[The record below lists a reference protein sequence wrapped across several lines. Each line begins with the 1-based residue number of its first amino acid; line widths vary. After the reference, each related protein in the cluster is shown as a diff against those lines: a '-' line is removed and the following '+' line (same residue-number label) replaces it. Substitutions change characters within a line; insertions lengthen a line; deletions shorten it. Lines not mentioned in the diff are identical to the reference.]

1 MLFFRKTLAA
11 MSQSTRHTLLF
22 SSVGLIF
29 LGVAILGWMQYRQY
43 QGIITVQSAE
53 RQRQQ
58 TCLSLTQD
66 YTAIKELIAKVK
78 TDSPELDL
86 KADETALD
94 ELKQLTKS
102 CDLDRGNASAET
114 LRDSVNQKIDES
126 KKRGTIKGTV
136 TEGKT
141 PLQAEV
147 QLVSV
152 AKIITKVQSDKEG
165 VFSQEL
171 KPGTYTVKVA
181 LAGYADF
188 SQEVSVTHEQ
198 TTTVVIS
205 LTKAVMTTPTPTTTP
220 KAKASATP
228 ASTPTP
234 TPVPVE
240 AFNDENYSKS
250 SIETE
255 RGSYTVHLLKFD
267 TATTEM
273 RVDTAADGD
282 CADSCPVKSLASYVG
297 GNGAVAGIHGTYFCP
312 TSYKDCS
319 GKTNSFYFK
328 VYNGRLNKQIN
339 WTNGLGDFLPFLMID
354 QAGKG
359 KYFSSWSD
367 ASALSMKT
375 GISSR
380 PNLIT
385 NGQVVLKDSDLDSDK
400 ERYTKGSRGFIGL
413 KGQTIYA
420 AVVLSATVTDSAYV
434 AKALGLDS
442 ALNLDGGGSTALY
455 YGGAYKVGP
464 GRELPNAVVFIKK

>member
-1 MLFFRKTLAA
+1 MLYFRKTFAA
-11 MSQSTRHTLLF
+11 MSQSTRRTLLF
-22 SSVGLIF
+22 SSLGLIS
-29 LGVAILGWMQYRQY
+29 LGVAVFGWMQYRQY
-43 QGIITVQSAE
+43 QGIIAVQSAE
-53 RQRQQ
+53 RQRKQ
-58 TCLSLTQD
+58 TCLSLTQE
-66 YTAIKELIAKVK
+66 YISIKELIAKVK

-86 KADETALD
+86 KADETALG

-102 CDLDRGNASAET
+102 CDLDRGNASAQT

-126 KKRGTIKGTV
+126 KKRGTVKGTV

-147 QLVSV
+147 QFVSA
-152 AKIITKVQSDKEG
+152 AKIITKVQSDKDG
-165 VFSQEL
+165 AFSQEL
-171 KPGTYTVKVA
+171 KPGSYTAKVA
-181 LAGYADF
+181 LVGYADF

-198 TTTVVIS
+198 TTTVAIS
-205 LTKAVMTTPTPTTTP
+205 LTKAVVTTPAKATATPTPS
-220 KAKASATP
+220 AKAT
-228 ASTPTP
+228 STPTP
-234 TPVPVE
+234 TAAAVE
-240 AFNDENYSKS
+240 AVNDENYSKG

-282 CADSCPVKSLASYVG
+282 CADNCPVKSLASYVS

-354 QAGKG
+354 QAGQG

-380 PNLIT
+380 PNLIA